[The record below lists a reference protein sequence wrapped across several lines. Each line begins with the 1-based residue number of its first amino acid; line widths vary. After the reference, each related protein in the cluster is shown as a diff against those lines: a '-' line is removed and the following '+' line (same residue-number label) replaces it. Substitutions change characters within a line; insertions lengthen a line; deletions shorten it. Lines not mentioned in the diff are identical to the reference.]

1 VEDSIIT
8 CKRLHCFALSGAQEV
23 FAVVKDN
30 VILLEKGV
38 KLPEGIEVGVITQ
51 GWWAVGKS
59 SVQ

>member
-1 VEDSIIT
+1 
-8 CKRLHCFALSGAQEV
+8 
-23 FAVVKDN
+23 VVKDN